1 MEYMS
6 PGFDDLIRKGRIRGY
21 ITYTELNQVLPDDA
35 VKPDVLD
42 QVLSHLEQ
50 LGIEVR
56 EEPTESASS

>member
-1 MEYMS
+1 MAYMS
-6 PGFDDLIRKGRIRGY
+6 PEFDDLIRKGRIRGY

-50 LGIEVR
+50 LGIEFR
-56 EEPTESASS
+56 EEPTESALS